1 MSSIFLALYFVHS
14 LYYFPHIFLMKMQTV
29 YMDQFDKQELF
40 FIGMQDKQIFVID
53 SNKVNIYP
61 KYKLNNVF

>member
-1 MSSIFLALYFVHS
+1 
-14 LYYFPHIFLMKMQTV
+14 MKMQTV

-53 SNKVNIYP
+53 SNKVKIYP